1 MEDGK
6 VVFKTELET
15 KDFDREIRH
24 VEQELQGLEEEY
36 ETVKKAEPFDGQQ
49 EYLEQLSKK
58 ILKAKKNLNS
68 LVIEKEKFEKSKL
81 TDFENSLG
89 SIGNSINDIIGKVGK
104 WALAVFSVRSAYSF
118 VRNSVSTLS
127 QYNEKMANDIEYIR
141 YALASTLQ
149 PIIEKVIDMV
159 YKLLQYI
166 NYISN
171 AWFNKNIFE
180 NASKNL
186 KSANKSAN
194 QLKKTLTGFDKLN
207 ILNSNKN
214 ASSVYS
220 PSVDLS
226 KQLGEQEV
234 PKWLQWIADHKD
246 LIKGFTKEVLI
257 LFGAVTAGKIIK
269 SIASIMGTAG
279 GVGLIGLKE
288 LLAVIATTWLVVVAV
303 KGVGK
308 AIEEVKEL
316 NNQLDEN
323 TNQMQKSKNST
334 QGIIEKYQDLIKTGK
349 ATNEQLQNY
358 EIFLRDST
366 ERSLQFID
374 TLEGQKNWL
383 GAITGEN
390 KKLSEQ
396 QQIQR
401 EKIVEL
407 MNAYSNLYNQ
417 GKLDNEQQ
425 ETYKKL
431 LEKTTKVLDEQGI
444 EVGNLKKDYEKLTGK
459 DYTITIKAKA
469 DTKQAD
475 KDYSNFFTKLGNSIG
490 VVLNPTQWGS
500 GFGSKLKSIW
510 TGKKYAKGGIINL
523 PGQGVAL
530 PSGIGGERSYEGIV
544 PLTDTA
550 QMELLGASIGK
561 HVKVNVDFVAE
572 IEGRVLARVMQ
583 EINNENNFARNGG

>member
-15 KDFDREIRH
+15 KDFDREIKNAEK
-24 VEQELQGLEEEY
+24 VLKDLEDEY
-36 ETVKKAEPFDGQQ
+36 DRISKLEPFIGQQ
-49 EYLEQLSKK
+49 QQLEKVSKQ

-104 WALAVFSVRSAYSF
+104 WALAIFSVRSAYSF

-159 YKLLQYI
+159 YRLLQYI

-180 NASKNL
+180 NANKNL
-186 KSANKSAN
+186 KNANKSAN
-194 QLKKTLTGFDKLN
+194 QLKKTLAGFDEVN
-207 ILNSNKN
+207 ILSSNK
-214 ASSVYS
+214 SVSYS

-269 SIASIMGTAG
+269 SIASIMGTTG

-288 LLAVIATTWLVVVAV
+288 ILAVIATTWLVVIAA

-308 AIEEVKEL
+308 VIEEVKEL

-358 EIFLRDST
+358 EMFLRDST
-366 ERSLQFID
+366 ERSLNFID

-383 GAITGEN
+383 GSITGEN

-431 LEKTTKVLDEQGI
+431 LEKTTKVLDDQGI

-459 DYTITIKAKA
+459 DYEITIKAKA
-469 DTKQAD
+469 DTKEAD

-530 PSGIGGERSYEGIV
+530 PGGIGGERGPEGII

-550 QMELLGASIGK
+550 QLELIGATLGKFVTINLTNVTELDGRTIAR
-561 HVKVNVDFVAE
+561 KVSEV
-572 IEGRVLARVMQ
+572 
-583 EINNENNFARNGG
+583 NNNTNFLLNR

>member
-58 ILKAKKNLNS
+58 ILKTKKNLNS

-81 TDFENSLG
+81 TDFESSLG

-104 WALAVFSVRSAYSF
+104 WALAIFSVRTAYSF

-159 YKLLQYI
+159 YRLLQYI

-171 AWFNKNIFE
+171 AWFGKNIFE
-180 NASKNL
+180 NANKNL

-194 QLKKTLTGFDKLN
+194 QLKKTLTGFDKVN
-207 ILNSNKN
+207 ILSSNKS
-214 ASSVYS
+214 ASSIYS

-246 LIKGFTKEVLI
+246 LIKEFTKEVLI

-288 LLAVIATTWLVVVAV
+288 ILAVIATTWLVVIAV

-358 EIFLRDST
+358 EMFLRDST

-401 EKIVEL
+401 EKIVKL
-407 MNAYSNLYNQ
+407 MNAYSDLYNQ

-425 ETYKKL
+425 KTYKNL

-475 KDYSNFFTKLGNSIG
+475 KDYSNFFSKLGESVG

-530 PSGIGGERSYEGIV
+530 PSGIGGERGPEGLI
-544 PLTDTA
+544 PLSDTA
-550 QMELLGASIGK
+550 QLELMGATIGK

-572 IEGRVLARVMQ
+572 IEGRVLARVMK
-583 EINNENNFARNGG
+583 EINNDNNFARNGG

>member
-36 ETVKKAEPFDGQQ
+36 ETVKKAKPFEGQQ
-49 EYLEQLSKK
+49 EYLEKLSKQ
-58 ILKAKKNLNS
+58 ILKTKKNLNS

-81 TDFENSLG
+81 TNFESSLG
-89 SIGNSINDIIGKVGK
+89 SVGNSISNIISKVGK
-104 WALAVFSVRSAYSF
+104 WALAIFSVRTAYSF
-118 VRNSVSTLS
+118 IRNSVSTLS

-159 YKLLQYI
+159 YRLLQYI

-171 AWFNKNIFE
+171 AWFGKNIFE
-180 NASKNL
+180 NANKNL
-186 KSANKSAN
+186 KNANKSAN
-194 QLKKTLTGFDKLN
+194 QLKKTLAGFDEVN
-207 ILNSNKN
+207 ILSSNKST
-214 ASSVYS
+214 SSVYS

-246 LIKGFTKEVLI
+246 LIKKFTEEVLI
-257 LFGAVTAGKIIK
+257 LFGAVTAGKILK
-269 SIASIMGTAG
+269 SIASIMGTTG
-279 GVGLIGLKE
+279 SVGLIGLKGI
-288 LLAVIATTWLVVVAV
+288 LTALAVTWVITLAIKDYEKV
-303 KGVGK
+303 KKQV
-308 AIEEVKEL
+308 EEINET
-316 NNQLDEN
+316 LDEN
-323 TNQMQKSKNST
+323 TNQMNKNKNTTQKVISEY
-334 QGIIEKYQDLIKTGK
+334 EKLIKTGN

-358 EIFLRDST
+358 QIFLKDST
-366 ERSLQFID
+366 ERALQFID

-425 ETYKKL
+425 KTYKNL
-431 LEKTTKVLDEQGI
+431 LEKTMDALADQGV
-444 EVGNLKKDYEKLTGK
+444 EVNNLKSDYEKLTKK

-475 KDYSNFFTKLGNSIG
+475 KDYSNFFSKLGESVG

-500 GFGSKLKSIW
+500 GFGNKLKSIW
-510 TGKKYAKGGIINL
+510 SGKKYAKGGIINL

-530 PSGIGGERSYEGIV
+530 PGGIGGERGYEGIV

-550 QMELLGASIGK
+550 QMQMLGESIGK
-561 HVKVNVDFVAE
+561 FVTINLTNVTELDGRTIARKVSEV
-572 IEGRVLARVMQ
+572 
-583 EINNENNFARNGG
+583 NNNTNFLLNR